1 MKWDDDFHDD
11 INYGNL
17 FPEGWYWLDV
27 IASDSEASDK
37 EEAPE

>member
-1 MKWDDDFHDD
+1 MTKWDDDFHDD

-17 FPEGWYWLDV
+17 FPEGWYWMD
-27 IASDSEASDK
+27 ATDNSNESDK